1 MPSVVA
7 ALTATRNTYPPS
19 RCCVQHVAAAAGFN
33 KICQNLLDA
42 KARKDAKTT
51 DGHTA
56 ASLAATPALRTA
68 LE

>member
-1 MPSVVA
+1 
-7 ALTATRNTYPPS
+7 
-19 RCCVQHVAAAAGFN
+19 VAAAAGFN